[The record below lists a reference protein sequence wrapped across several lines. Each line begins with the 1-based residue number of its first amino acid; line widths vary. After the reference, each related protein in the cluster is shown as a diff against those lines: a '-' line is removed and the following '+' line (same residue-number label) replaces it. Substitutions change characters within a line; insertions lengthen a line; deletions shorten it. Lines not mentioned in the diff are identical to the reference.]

1 MVQLESSF
9 CLNDCSETFPTTTEV
24 TMRIRWQVSITFLIF
39 SLTVLSGC
47 SKEQSPRPNQGMLD
61 TPSFHVMRGKDLLD
75 EQRVDA
81 ASKQFDLGLELKANY
96 APALAGKALVKT
108 LQSQQIGLEP
118 RKTSKLLEDA
128 ENLLDKALSKADGPN
143 ETLSVHL
150 LAMRTITARAEGDD
164 WINVVE
170 NHFDEALEIFDNN
183 PDLQASKSE
192 PWYYWGHSN
201 EKALNFEIAQKA
213 FTQVLELNRGF
224 TREANLAIEQLN
236 KVVRAQPGTRHGKEL
251 VMIEQITRADMAALL
266 MQELKL
272 ADLYSRNST
281 QQTQELNFE
290 SPTKQFVSYDENK
303 LERPLASDISEHP
316 LREDIETVL
325 KLQVRGLEA
334 NPQYLFFPNK
344 EITRAEYALMLE
356 DVLIQV
362 TQNSALSTRFVG
374 DTSPFVDV
382 RPDAYY
388 YNAAR
393 TLVSRNIMQLQ
404 DRIRGE
410 FGPDRAVA
418 GADALLSLR
427 LLKDE
432 LQRFVR
438 PPSS

>member
-1 MVQLESSF
+1 
-9 CLNDCSETFPTTTEV
+9 
-24 TMRIRWQVSITFLIF
+24 
-39 SLTVLSGC
+39 
-47 SKEQSPRPNQGMLD
+47 
-61 TPSFHVMRGKDLLD
+61 
-75 EQRVDA
+75 
-81 ASKQFDLGLELKANY
+81 
-96 APALAGKALVKT
+96 
-108 LQSQQIGLEP
+108 
-118 RKTSKLLEDA
+118 
-128 ENLLDKALSKADGPN
+128 
-143 ETLSVHL
+143 
-150 LAMRTITARAEGDD
+150 
-164 WINVVE
+164 
-170 NHFDEALEIFDNN
+170 
-183 PDLQASKSE
+183 
-192 PWYYWGHSN
+192 
-201 EKALNFEIAQKA
+201 
-213 FTQVLELNRGF
+213 
-224 TREANLAIEQLN
+224 
-236 KVVRAQPGTRHGKEL
+236 
-251 VMIEQITRADMAALL
+251 MIEQITRADMAALL

>member
-1 MVQLESSF
+1 
-9 CLNDCSETFPTTTEV
+9 
-24 TMRIRWQVSITFLIF
+24 MRIRWQLSILFGIMLVVA
-39 SLTVLSGC
+39 LGGC
-47 SKEQSPRPNQGMLD
+47 SKDQGPRPSQGTLD
-61 TPSFHVMRGKDLLD
+61 NPSFHVMRGKDLLD
-75 EQRVDA
+75 EQRIDA
-81 ASKQFDLGLELKANY
+81 ASKQFDLGLELESEY
-96 APALAGKALVKT
+96 APALAGKALVLT
-108 LQSQQIGLEP
+108 LQSQQVGLEP
-118 RKTSKLLEDA
+118 EKAAELLEESEKLLE
-128 ENLLDKALSKADGPN
+128 KALSNAEGPN
-143 ETLSVHL
+143 EELSVQL

-164 WINVVE
+164 WIEDVE
-170 NHFDEALEIFDNN
+170 DHFEDALEVFEDH
-183 PDLQASKSE
+183 PDLQASKAE
-192 PWYYWGHSN
+192 PWYFWGQSN
-201 EKALNFEIAQKA
+201 EKALRFEDAQNA

-224 TREANLAIEQLN
+224 TREANQAMEQLN
-236 KVVRAQPGTRHGKEL
+236 KIVRAQPGTRHGREL
-251 VMIEQITRADMAALL
+251 AMIEQITRADMAALL

-272 ADLYSRNST
+272 ADLYSRNAT
-281 QQTQELNFE
+281 EQRGELNYE
-290 SPTKQFVSYDENK
+290 SPTKKIFIPPGESK

-325 KLQVRGLEA
+325 KLQVRGLES
-334 NPQYLFFPNK
+334 NPQFLFFPNK

-362 TQNSALSTRFVG
+362 TQDSAQSTRFVG

-404 DRIRGE
+404 DKVRGE

-432 LQRFVR
+432 LQRYVR
-438 PPSS
+438 SPSS